1 VPAQIGTE
9 LSLIPPQVFADVKQ
23 YLNLTDAQMQSLQ
36 AIQDSRSRALQVL
49 YDQMGQK
56 SQALYQLLNSDTAT
70 AAQIGQLMLE
80 IRALEKQ
87 IPQADGPY
95 KTQSLNVLTPDQKGK
110 LPKLTEAAALQP
122 AVGQAGMLLLIDWPQ
137 YRILPAS
144 VTPGMGM
151 LDAVSAVRR

>member
-1 VPAQIGTE
+1 MKLRFLAPVLLLIPALVPAQIGTE

-87 IPQADGPY
+87 IPRPTGRTRP
-95 KTQSLNVLTPDQKGK
+95 SH
-110 LPKLTEAAALQP
+110 
-122 AVGQAGMLLLIDWPQ
+122 
-137 YRILPAS
+137 
-144 VTPGMGM
+144 
-151 LDAVSAVRR
+151 